1 VLPPPLAD
9 AADTS
14 HKPPNKVLIA
24 SKTMSSIAKLHTS
37 NAMTFSATVFTMEI
51 KTPTCPIISTFLV
64 TFFVVKS

>member
-1 VLPPPLAD
+1 VLPSPLAD

-24 SKTMSSIAKLHTS
+24 SKTSIAKLHTS
-37 NAMTFSATVFTMEI
+37 NAMTFSVTVFTMEI